1 MTRIQIPLVLVGLT
15 AAVLFA
21 APAAEAEMMKFKA
34 DLKGAAE
41 VPPADSAATG
51 NAEVTVDTDAK
62 KISWTVKV
70 DGLSGEATAAH
81 FHGPASATESAPPVI
96 DMSSAIMDGSGD
108 ITDAQ
113 WAELQAGKYYVNV
126 HTAKFP
132 DGEIRGQ
139 LEAAK

>member
-1 MTRIQIPLVLVGLT
+1 MTRIQIPLVLAGLT
-15 AAVLFA
+15 AALLLA
-21 APAAEAEMMKFKA
+21 APAAEAEVLKFKT

-41 VPPADSAATG
+41 VPATDSAATG
-51 NAEVTVDTDAK
+51 SAEVTVDTDTK

-81 FHGPASATESAPPVI
+81 FHGPASATEIAPPVI
-96 DMSSAIMDGSGD
+96 DMSSAIMEGNGD

-139 LEAAK
+139 LEAPK

>member
-1 MTRIQIPLVLVGLT
+1 
-15 AAVLFA
+15 
-21 APAAEAEMMKFKA
+21 
-34 DLKGAAE
+34 
-41 VPPADSAATG
+41 
-51 NAEVTVDTDAK
+51 
-62 KISWTVKV
+62 
-70 DGLSGEATAAH
+70 
-81 FHGPASATESAPPVI
+81 VI

>member
-15 AAVLFA
+15 AALLFA

-34 DLKGAAE
+34 DLTGAAG
-41 VPPADSAATG
+41 VPPTDSAATG

-62 KISWTVKV
+62 KISWTVKL
-70 DGLSGEATAAH
+70 DGLSGEPTAAH
-81 FHGPASATESAPPVI
+81 IHGPASATESAPPVI
-96 DMSSAIMDGSGD
+96 DMSNGIMEGSGD
-108 ITDAQ
+108 ITEAQ

-126 HTAKFP
+126 HTVKFP

>member
-1 MTRIQIPLVLVGLT
+1 MTRTQIPLMLAGVT
-15 AAVLFA
+15 AALLFA
-21 APAAEAEMMKFKA
+21 TPAAEAEMMKFKA

-51 NAEVTVDTDAK
+51 SAEVTVDTDAK

-70 DGLSGEATAAH
+70 DGLTGEPTAAH
-81 FHGPASATESAPPVI
+81 VHGPASMTESAPPVI
-96 DMSSAIMDGSGD
+96 DMSNAIMDGSGD
-108 ITDAQ
+108 ITEAQ